1 MRAFAALGRRTVLM
15 HFRGCSGRPNRAR
28 RAYHSGETQD
38 LNEIVEYLTVQHPT
52 SRLSFVGYSLGG
64 NVLLKWL
71 GTESTPP
78 NVDAAVAVSVPF
90 DLDRCAVR
98 LNSGFSRIYQHRFLQ
113 TLHAKYAEKH
123 PNDVLQRHRTLREWD
138 DAVTAPLHGFRDAT
152 DYYTRSSCGQYLSTI
167 QCPTLIV
174 HAKDDPFMTADTIP
188 TDPHLSPN
196 VTLELSETGGHVGFV
211 DGTLWRPEYY
221 LERRIPQFILSHAPD
236 DTSGGL

>member
-1 MRAFAALGRRTVLM
+1 MRAFAALGRCTVLM
-15 HFRGCSGRPNRAR
+15 HFRGCSGRPKRAR

-64 NVLLKWL
+64 NVPRKWL

-98 LNSGFSRIYQHRFLQ
+98 LIPILPHLSASISSNAACKVCRKTSERCPSTPSHLS
-113 TLHAKYAEKH
+113 
-123 PNDVLQRHRTLREWD
+123 EWD
-138 DAVTAPLHGFRDAT
+138 DTVTAPLHGFRDAT

-174 HAKDDPFMTADTIP
+174 HAKDDPFMTATPSLP
-188 TDPHLSPN
+188 T
-196 VTLELSETGGHVGFV
+196 
-211 DGTLWRPEYY
+211 
-221 LERRIPQFILSHAPD
+221 RI
-236 DTSGGL
+236 